1 MTKNTDLIVKINN
14 LEQWIFIW
22 QYDLKMVYSVIFIK
36 IKFLHLSLLFCLLG

>member
-36 IKFLHLSLLFCLLG
+36 IKILRLSLLFCLLG

>member
-36 IKFLHLSLLFCLLG
+36 IKILHLSLLFCLLG